1 MDKSCEVRIR
11 NRYMIKLVLLEFIR
25 KYNVVLFVIK
35 QNVEYVIRFQF
46 LMTRAKKVDANS

>member
-1 MDKSCEVRIR
+1 MVKSCEVRIR